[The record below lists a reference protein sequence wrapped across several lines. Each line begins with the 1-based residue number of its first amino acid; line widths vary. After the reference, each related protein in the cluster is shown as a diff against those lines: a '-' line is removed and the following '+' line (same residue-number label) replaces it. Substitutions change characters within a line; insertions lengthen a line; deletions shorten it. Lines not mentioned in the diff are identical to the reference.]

1 MSELHMFVAGA
12 RFAGIV
18 LSSISAF
25 ASLIVIISY
34 TRTVMKS
41 RAHHRRIIEASN
53 IPAGA
58 NAAAGGGALADTC
71 FSCESFLETPC
82 SNQHCFSSHNLQAQY
97 SRKSSSRAATSHPHQ
112 GSIALAG
119 VASTTPCGASLYSY
133 TPSTEKCC
141 DSCRRDDHISDYRQ
155 GTLSKT
161 ICAKGAGGVLGAPTH
176 HILQSQLCTNTV
188 THPLLRLSTGQ
199 SAAPP
204 AKPVPAATVAALD
217 GEYPA
222 SESAWSLSSIY
233 KKPRSFRRIHLPCPI
248 EYYNRMA
255 ANMSLERLAGVGG
268 NQKRRL
274 PRIPSSKIA
283 VLSGVD
289 FLMHIMWIINT
300 SAARSSA
307 GCTVTL
313 FLFQWVQLFY
323 MFYLASFAFS
333 SLMRL
338 RNMQAIRPQH
348 QKRTDTIVAIS
359 IGAAAFLLSLLPAI
373 MTNAAYNEDLHT
385 CWFAHDSIESLRW
398 VWMSLNA
405 WVVLSLLFLGAA
417 SIYIG
422 VILSNERRN
431 LLRSIARPV
440 SMTAMPTTTFTNEPK
455 MSVRG
460 LPQSLNIPPAGTTS
474 SQPAATSPLRY
485 QLSMSRYP
493 SQMVITPTHSMGA
506 RAGNVSGS
514 GSNSRNSYRYNSAA
528 FGTKTTMLASRDFPG
543 VQQSSAYYGKRSR
556 TRSNSNNSPQSHI
569 VSATN
574 PVALAHEALH
584 GRRNGAMTAVS
595 PLKARHI
602 SSQDGNR
609 AACCEPQTQRQQQTG
624 DIFASASR
632 KSASSSGDY
641 GNACGK
647 HVWHM
652 RRASSTSLSKRNS
665 RIVSDGHSRHL
676 CDISEGNMTL
686 GGNVKG
692 YHPNLNGVCRRRSQP
707 ACSSEQSGMYA
718 EYTHVA
724 PRTSRSDSVAPQF
737 LKSTSNTAG
746 GQQQQKSRRMSYG
759 SLARSAEFNGIWGT
773 CNQSQ
778 PTMTYKQV
786 RRSDKHMSLP
796 VNAGDH
802 VIGTGGY
809 TNSYIAPRHV
819 RQHSLPFRAPPDTSG
834 GFSTNGA
841 DKRYP
846 HYVCNSRDAT
856 AVGLSSSCS
865 LGPDSSNPPRQPQI
879 YHDKEKAANIYLG
892 PSESEQEYG
901 SGKFLKALYAC
912 TDLILCSISKL
923 RRRSAKSL
931 SECKKGRGRAAAG
944 QIRRIEQ
951 RVHVLIATGA
961 LRVATRAMV
970 PLITQLTMVVWST
983 LYSLGL
989 LYTSHGSLY
998 MTAILMLSTQGL
1010 LGMMLYYIFD
1020 TQSDASTISLP
1031 NYTSHSKGNNN
1042 TPATVPTGNHY
1053 AFLSGMGGKRV
1064 SPPSGGAPAHQLQ
1077 NRPHND
1083 VYYVPRA
1090 SYERK
1095 KPLSQYKSCC
1105 NSTGQ
1110 YCYHTQQQ
1118 QSRQQTESIHNQY
1131 RHYYNEMRMSLD
1143 QDNSLL
1149 VTQHRWGPKAYAS
1162 TYRHSDSIA
1171 SARSSDHIPVSNIEG
1186 LNVRL
1191 ANRTS
1196 NAMRSDTL
1204 NGSEC
1209 VAWSHLDTQSNFDD
1223 GSVSRCSTSMPLTQ
1237 HHRPVLNGWEEN
1249 DMEET
1254 DSLQPPHSN

>member
-1 MSELHMFVAGA
+1 M
-12 RFAGIV
+12 
-18 LSSISAF
+18 
-25 ASLIVIISY
+25 
-34 TRTVMKS
+34 
-41 RAHHRRIIEASN
+41 
-53 IPAGA
+53 
-58 NAAAGGGALADTC
+58 
-71 FSCESFLETPC
+71 
-82 SNQHCFSSHNLQAQY
+82 
-97 SRKSSSRAATSHPHQ
+97 AT
-112 GSIALAG
+112 
-119 VASTTPCGASLYSY
+119 
-133 TPSTEKCC
+133 
-141 DSCRRDDHISDYRQ
+141 
-155 GTLSKT
+155 
-161 ICAKGAGGVLGAPTH
+161 GVLGAPTH
-176 HILQSQLCTNTV
+176 HILQSQLRANTV
-188 THPLLRLSTGQ
+188 SHPLLRLSTAQ

-204 AKPVPAATVAALD
+204 AKPAPAATVAALD

-300 SAARSSA
+300 SAARSSV

-359 IGAAAFLLSLLPAI
+359 IGVAAFLLSLLPAI
-373 MTNAAYNEDLHT
+373 MTNARYNEDLHT
-385 CWFAHDSIESLRW
+385 CWFASDSIESLRW

-440 SMTAMPTTTFTNEPK
+440 SMAAMPTTAFTNEPK
-455 MSVRG
+455 TTVQG
-460 LPQSLNIPPAGTTS
+460 LPQSLNIPPLGTTS
-474 SQPAATSPLRY
+474 SQPAVTSPLRY
-485 QLSMSRYP
+485 QLSMSRHP
-493 SQMVITPTHSMGA
+493 SQMIITPTHSIGV
-506 RAGNVSGS
+506 RAGNGSGGGSSS

-528 FGTKTTMLASRDFPG
+528 SGIKTTMLASRDFPG
-543 VQQSSAYYGKRSR
+543 VQQNNAYYGKHSR
-556 TRSNSNNSPQSHI
+556 TRSNSNDSPQSHI

-584 GRRNGAMTAVS
+584 GRRYGAMTATS
-595 PLKARHI
+595 PLKADRI

-609 AACCEPQTQRQQQTG
+609 GACCESQTQRQQQTG
-624 DIFASASR
+624 DIFASTSR

-641 GNACGK
+641 SNACSK

-652 RRASSTSLSKRNS
+652 RRASSTSLSQRNS
-665 RIVSDGHSRHL
+665 KIVSAGHSRNL
-676 CDISEGNMTL
+676 CDIAEGKMTL
-686 GGNVKG
+686 SGNVKG
-692 YHPNLNGVCRRRSQP
+692 YDPNLHGACRRRSQP
-707 ACSSEQSGMYA
+707 AYSFEQSGMYA

-724 PRTSRSDSVAPQF
+724 PRTGSSESVAPQF
-737 LKSTSNTAG
+737 LKSASNTAG
-746 GQQQQKSRRMSYG
+746 GQQQQQSRRMSYG
-759 SLARSAEFNGIWGT
+759 SLVRSAEFNGVWGT
-773 CNQSQ
+773 CNQSR
-778 PTMTYKQV
+778 PTMA
-786 RRSDKHMSLP
+786 DKHMSLP
-796 VNAGDH
+796 VNAGDR
-802 VIGTGGY
+802 VLAVGGY
-809 TNSYIAPRHV
+809 AHSHIAPHHV
-819 RQHSLPFRAPPDTSG
+819 RQNSLPFKAPSETSG
-834 GFSTNGA
+834 GFSTNGVY
-841 DKRYP
+841 KRHP
-846 HYVCNSRDAT
+846 HYVRDSRDAI
-856 AVGLSSSCS
+856 AVGLSSSYC
-865 LGPDSSNPPRQPQI
+865 LNPDSSNPPRQPRI
-879 YHDKEKAANIYLG
+879 HHDEERAAYTHLG
-892 PSESEQEYG
+892 PSKSEQEYR
-901 SGKFLKALYAC
+901 SGRFSKALHAC
-912 TDLILCSISKL
+912 ANLIVCFISKL
-923 RRRSAKSL
+923 RCRGAKPL
-931 SECKKGRGRAAAG
+931 ADCKKGRGRTAVG

-998 MTAILMLSTQGL
+998 MTAILLLSTQGL

-1031 NYTSHSKGNNN
+1031 NYTSHSKGNNS
-1042 TPATVPTGNHY
+1042 TPAVVPTGNHY
-1053 AFLSGMGGKRV
+1053 AFLGGIGGKRV
-1064 SPPSGGAPAHQLQ
+1064 SPPSGRVPARQSQ
-1077 NRPHND
+1077 SYPHND
-1083 VYYVPRA
+1083 VYYAPRA

-1095 KPLSQYKSCC
+1095 KPLSQYKPCC

-1118 QSRQQTESIHNQY
+1118 QSRQQRESIHNQY
-1131 RHYYNEMRMSLD
+1131 RQYYNEIRMSLD
-1143 QDNSLL
+1143 QDNPLL
-1149 VTQHRWGPKAYAS
+1149 AAQYRWGSKASAG
-1162 TYRHSDSIA
+1162 THRHSVSIA
-1171 SARSSDHIPVSNIEG
+1171 SARSSDNIPVSNIEG
-1186 LNVRL
+1186 LNMRR

-1196 NAMRSDTL
+1196 NAMQSATL
-1204 NGSEC
+1204 NGSDC
-1209 VAWSHLDTQSNFDD
+1209 AAWSHLDTQSTFED
-1223 GSVSRCSTSMPLTQ
+1223 GSVSRFSTSMPLTQ

-1249 DMEET
+1249 DMEEA